1 MNPNRDDMNRIG
13 EELEKE
19 LQNLHLPDRVK
30 QKLSQ
35 KMKKPYRQHRGAWM
49 ALPAAAVFAVL
60 LVYGWLGQS
69 VRDQTDAPVP
79 MSSVPIDHVVARVNV
94 RNLDAILYSARA
106 DENGGIWLEYAVNTV
121 ADVKVVVRNEESNTA
136 AAYGIGENDL
146 NQSRNAQADTYTWT
160 SFNDYT
166 EKGPLPPVMAKS
178 NGVVY
183 EVFYITGFALKDA
196 AGETVGTWRHSGH
209 SLMQSGMILSSYE
222 PADGRARDVLL
233 QSDAGDTLTIAFD
246 GVPAGSSV
254 YTSASGQVWEENG
267 SLTVTLPL
275 GME

>member
-1 MNPNRDDMNRIG
+1 MNPNRDDMDRIG

-19 LQNLHLPDRVK
+19 LQNLHLPDGVK

-121 ADVKVVVRNEESNTA
+121 ADEKVVVRLAGGGSPYRLRRSEGSGNGGGFLYRSSIA
-136 AAYGIGENDL
+136 CGI
-146 NQSRNAQADTYTWT
+146 AD
-160 SFNDYT
+160 
-166 EKGPLPPVMAKS
+166 MA
-178 NGVVY
+178 G
-183 EVFYITGFALKDA
+183 
-196 AGETVGTWRHSGH
+196 
-209 SLMQSGMILSSYE
+209 
-222 PADGRARDVLL
+222 
-233 QSDAGDTLTIAFD
+233 
-246 GVPAGSSV
+246 
-254 YTSASGQVWEENG
+254 ASGG
-267 SLTVTLPL
+267 CDHADH
-275 GME
+275 GK